1 MEQAIECVKN
11 GGRAELKGAGDTT
24 WAKIRRTKSGRVRY
38 RYSDGTYC
46 YSGDFYRNWNYRIT
60 RPAPEKTYPT
70 AEAIAEVIATG
81 CEMAGGLNSE
91 HASFELK
98 FDRDGDLRCSR
109 TGVIGCINYIPTK
122 ATWRKK
128 PVESKKPKS
137 ISGVISGPRID
148 FDDIR
153 DAIHCINGN
162 HKLTWTVESV
172 D

>member
-60 RPAPEKTYPT
+60 RPAPEKTYTT

-81 CEMAGGLNSE
+81 REMVSDDATY
-91 HASFELK
+91 ELWR
-98 FDRDGDLRCSR
+98 DDDGDIRCHSS
-109 TGVIGCINYIPTK
+109 VIHDDLMYIPCSV
-122 ATWRKK
+122 TWRKK
-128 PVESKKPKS
+128 PYESKQS
-137 ISGVISGPRID
+137 ISGEESGYSPELDKIH
-148 FDDIR
+148 
-153 DAIHCINGN
+153 DAIGQIAGN
-162 HKLTWTVESV
+162 VKVTWTVESV